1 MIKRLF
7 AQSPQSLLL
16 LLYFGLMPSLFG
28 SFLAGLCLS
37 HSETILSLDFFSLFA
52 YNFLFAFV
60 LGLGFMPTTFYS
72 LLAGYFFGWFSLPYL
87 VFSYCLASAF
97 GYWLCGKMD
106 KGGLLKLFGEK
117 YPIDAILQK
126 LSDSGIMLSAL
137 CRMSPTLPFAVL
149 NCFFALVRFP
159 FLKYM
164 IGSML
169 GMIPRTVFAVYIGG
183 KFTNVHSVADLHSD
197 FSTWFALAL
206 AVISFL
212 GIGWIVKKKLF

>member
-7 AQSPQSLLL
+7 AQSPQSLIL
-16 LLYFGLMPSLFG
+16 LLYFGLMPSLLG
-28 SFLAGLCLS
+28 SFLAGLCLT
-37 HSETILSLDFFSLFA
+37 HSETILSFDNFSLFGF
-52 YNFLFAFV
+52 NLLFALV

-87 VFSYCLASAF
+87 VFSYGVASAF

-117 YPIDAILQK
+117 YPIETIMQK

-159 FLKYM
+159 FWKYM
-164 IGSML
+164 IGSMI
-169 GMIPRTVFAVYIGG
+169 GMIPRTVFAVYIGS
-183 KFTNVHSVADLHSD
+183 KFTNVRSVSDLHSD

-206 AVISFL
+206 AVISFI
-212 GIGWIVKKKLF
+212 GIGWIVKRKLF